1 MGSILR
7 LLLATLL
14 VAITAFA
21 VASLVSGA
29 DYLVWPVGPFPL
41 GNLLTALGLLGAPT
55 AAMLYAGSRLW
66 LRRLCLVAMGLA
78 LAWYPV
84 SALLAGNLN
93 LTFSGDRDLA
103 WLALTGLSALLS
115 LLVPL
120 ITALVRFLD
129 QLRGR

>member
-93 LTFSGDRDLA
+93 LTFSGDRGLA

-129 QLRGR
+129 RLRGR